1 MPDVQALYN
10 ACSGTGSRLN
20 SSYWPRQD
28 PYRDLAYRPDRDGRL
43 TDPGALINPVDRG
56 EPAVYELLGSGSA
69 RSLPGDNDSFG
80 ANDAPTKAVARSIKG
95 SGLTDHGKNLLD
107 LIARMRPDPWNPQ
120 SAADYRF
127 NTSPTR
133 SLV

>member
-10 ACSGTGSRLN
+10 AYNGTNRGLN

-28 PYRDLAYRPDRDGRL
+28 GYRDLAWRAGRDADL
-43 TDPGALINPVDRG
+43 STPGALVNPVYRG

-69 RSLPGDNDSFG
+69 RSLPGDNDLFG
-80 ANDAPTKAVARSIKG
+80 ANDAPTKSVARSIEG
-95 SGLTDHGKNLLD
+95 SGLTDHGKRLLE
-107 LIARMRPDPWNPQ
+107 LTERMRPDPWNPPR
-120 SAADYRF
+120 AADF
-127 NTSPTR
+127 LFDTSATR